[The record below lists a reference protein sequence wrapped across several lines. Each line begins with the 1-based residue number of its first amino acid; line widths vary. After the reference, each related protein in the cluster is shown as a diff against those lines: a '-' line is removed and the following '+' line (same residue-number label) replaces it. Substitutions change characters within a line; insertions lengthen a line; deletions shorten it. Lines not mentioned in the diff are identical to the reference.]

1 MKRLILPLLAALALP
16 TGVNA
21 EVNPKVHNLCKDVS
35 DYMGCV
41 KANSKNNSW
50 NPFKAKTFNIKSNN
64 YKEAKLDVKKVEER
78 CAIGRKTSM
87 SQGKIGIIENYESC
101 LKYLKEIGATSLD
114 IPFKVHQKCENLLFY
129 NKKVEPYLYCVSN
142 KTTWEPPTK
151 YSRDEIVKSYKK
163 YSCEYED
170 TFSIAPSGVWDG
182 SSCLRNKEK
191 DIFVHRGKSYI
202 ASQSCPDGQN
212 TYWWISGLFKKKVTE
227 LGCMTPEQSKLVK
240 KNKNNSLNQVNQR
253 NFNQMLKRNETTGI
267 RTYQP
272 NYQPYGNVYGTSGQY
287 GAGGY

>member
-1 MKRLILPLLAALALP
+1 
-16 TGVNA
+16 
-21 EVNPKVHNLCKDVS
+21 
-35 DYMGCV
+35 
-41 KANSKNNSW
+41 
-50 NPFKAKTFNIKSNN
+50 
-64 YKEAKLDVKKVEER
+64 
-78 CAIGRKTSM
+78 M

-202 ASQSCPDGQN
+202 ASEYCPKGQN
-212 TYWWISGLFKKKVTE
+212 MIWFTSGLFGRKVTE
-227 LGCMTPEQSKLVK
+227 MGCMTPDQFKIAELEWKVK
-240 KNKNNSLNQVNQR
+240 KLQKSVRANALNNAANSINNLQMQQQINANTYLN
-253 NFNQMLKRNETTGI
+253 
-267 RTYQP
+267 
-272 NYQPYGNVYGTSGQY
+272 SGY
-287 GAGGY
+287 